1 MKLSIRDIPLTEL
14 FADRLLRVV
23 DFVFALCRNNT
34 SNFPFDFFVYHNESC
49 DLDGDKVL
57 ESPVKCLLELQL
69 LVLLTIFVI
78 VFWNHFMLM
87 LVAM

>member
-1 MKLSIRDIPLTEL
+1 MEL
-14 FADRLLRVV
+14 FADQLSGVV

-34 SNFPFDFFVYHNESC
+34 GNFPFDLVIYHNNSC
-49 DLDGDKVL
+49 DLDGDMEL
-57 ESPVKCLLELQL
+57 ESLVKCLLELQI

-78 VFWNHFMLM
+78 VFWNHFLLM